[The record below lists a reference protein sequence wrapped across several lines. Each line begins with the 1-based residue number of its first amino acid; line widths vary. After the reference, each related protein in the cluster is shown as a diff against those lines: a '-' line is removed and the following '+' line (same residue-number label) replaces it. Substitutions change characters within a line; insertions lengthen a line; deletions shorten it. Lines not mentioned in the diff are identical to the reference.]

1 MDIYMILACVLS
13 SVGVFLIMCFGVVLI
28 MTAVDIIRNDKE
40 ETEDDAFSETE
51 IAEGN

>member
-1 MDIYMILACVLS
+1 MYTRFLPAYWWACLF
-13 SVGVFLIMCFGVVLI
+13 FLVMCFGVAI
-28 MTAVDIIRNDKE
+28 IITAVDIIRNDKE

>member
-1 MDIYMILACVLS
+1 MDVYTILACVL
-13 SVGVFLIMCFGVVLI
+13 VGVLVFLVMCFGVAI
-28 MTAVDIIRNDKE
+28 IITAVDIIRNDKE